1 MDTYADQSVV
11 ATFNFL
17 QLLGLALQLAVLV
30 PALFSARIHRM
41 RTWHIMIIA
50 GMVYNF
56 CYIPLMILGEQ
67 LGPAPSFALCLLQSN
82 LIYGAPVLLVS
93 FSLAF
98 VVEVFL
104 VLRNAIHKIPLSLS
118 TCTHTLLLAVPLLIY
133 LVVFFADLLMGLQ
146 QPKTIERDECNL
158 YCHSSSPLPTLITAV
173 FVLIEAS
180 TMITLEV
187 YMAVVLWKTK
197 RRLKA
202 AGLND
207 NVSAI
212 FPLSLFYRTLTFA
225 VYILIGI
232 GLSAS
237 IIPSPT
243 DDSPVWK
250 LILTTPPI
258 VMSLSFGIQKDTIA
272 FYCCRKKSVCGEGIA
287 SNKSPV

>member
-1 MDTYADQSVV
+1 MDTYAGQGVV
-11 ATFNFL
+11 AAFNSL
-17 QLLGLALQLAVLV
+17 QLVGLGLQQAVLV
-30 PALFSARIHRM
+30 PALFSSRIHRL
-41 RTWHIMIIA
+41 RSWYIMIIA
-50 GMVYNF
+50 GMVYNL
-56 CYIPLMILGEQ
+56 CYMPLMILGEQ
-67 LGPAPSFALCLLQSN
+67 FGPVPSFALCIFQST

-104 VLRNAIHKIPLSLS
+104 VLRNAIHKDPLLLS
-118 TCTHTLLLAVPLLIY
+118 ARTHILLLAVPLFIY

-158 YCHSSSPLPTLITAV
+158 YCHSSTPLPTLITAI

-187 YMAVVLWKTK
+187 YMAILLWKTK
-197 RRLKA
+197 GRLEA

-212 FPLSLFYRTLTFA
+212 FPLSLFYRSLTYA
-225 VYILIGI
+225 LYILIGI
-232 GLSAS
+232 VLSAS
-237 IIPSPT
+237 IITSPT
-243 DDSPVWK
+243 SHSSAWK
-250 LILTTPPI
+250 LTLTTPPI

-272 FYCCRKKSVCGEGIA
+272 YYCHRKKGGCGEGTD

>member
-1 MDTYADQSVV
+1 MDTHAGQSVV

-17 QLLGLALQLAVLV
+17 QLVGLALQQAVLV
-30 PALFSARIHRM
+30 PALFSSRIHRL
-41 RTWHIMIIA
+41 RSWYIMIIA
-50 GMVYNF
+50 GMVYNL

-67 LGPAPSFALCLLQSN
+67 LGPVPSFALCLFQST

-104 VLRNAIHKIPLSLS
+104 VLRNAIHKNPLSLS
-118 TCTHTLLLAVPLLIY
+118 ARMHTLLLAVPLLIY
-133 LVVFFADLLMGLQ
+133 LVVFFADLLLGLQ

-158 YCHSSSPLPTLITAV
+158 YCHSSSPLPTLITAI

-187 YMAVVLWKTK
+187 YMAIALWKTK
-197 RRLKA
+197 GRLKA

-212 FPLSLFYRTLTFA
+212 FPLSLFYRSLTYA

-232 GLSAS
+232 GMSAS
-237 IIPSPT
+237 IITSPT
-243 DDSPVWK
+243 SHSSVWK
-250 LILTTPPI
+250 LTLTTPPI

-272 FYCCRKKSVCGEGIA
+272 YYCRRKKGGCGEGTDSI
-287 SNKSPV
+287 KSPV